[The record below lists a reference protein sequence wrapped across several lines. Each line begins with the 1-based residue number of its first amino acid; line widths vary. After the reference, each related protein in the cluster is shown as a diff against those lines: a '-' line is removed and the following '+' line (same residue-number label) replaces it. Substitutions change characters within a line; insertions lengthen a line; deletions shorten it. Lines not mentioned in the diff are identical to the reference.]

1 MTADAMQ
8 GDREKCLDAGMD
20 DYVTKPVQVAALI
33 DALKRAKPLRSGPEQ
48 GAAGETATAP
58 ESANDAIPSVLD
70 IATLDD
76 IRAIVGD
83 DGADGLTGLI
93 ECFLDDAP
101 RLIAAMHAALD
112 AADVAALQSAA
123 HTMKST
129 GALFGATALAGL
141 CEALEHRS
149 AAGLLDGA
157 PIRVL
162 SIEEAYADVERAMHQ
177 LIASATISI
186 QAVG

>member
-1 MTADAMQ
+1 
-8 GDREKCLDAGMD
+8 CLNAGMD
-20 DYVTKPVQVAALI
+20 DYLTKPVQVAALVE
-33 DALKRAKPLRSGPEQ
+33 ALKRVRPLGTTLAQ
-48 GAAGETATAP
+48 GAEGDGRSDMGGRA
-58 ESANDAIPSVLD
+58 DAVPSVLD
-70 IATLDD
+70 TATLDD

-83 DGADGLTGLI
+83 EGADGLTGLI

-112 AADVAALQSAA
+112 AADAAALQSAA

-129 GALFGATALAGL
+129 SALFGATALAGL

-157 PIRVL
+157 PIR
-162 SIEEAYADVERAMHQ
+162 
-177 LIASATISI
+177 
-186 QAVG
+186 